1 MTNIHIE
8 DLSSVRKKVT
18 FEVPQDR
25 VTETLEAQYKDL
37 RKNAQIK
44 GFRRG
49 KVPMEIIKNLFKE
62 QVYGDT
68 AKKIIEE
75 TFELGLDE
83 KKIKPVSVI
92 NMDQE
97 PLEPGKPFKYTV
109 EIESTPELDVKDYK
123 GLALTK
129 MIREIKESD
138 IEERLEMLRQRHARM
153 VPVDEFRA
161 VQNGDHLV
169 VDIEAVHDEEVI
181 TSLTVKDYHLEMGR
195 DFYLP
200 DFDSKLIGLKIGEL
214 NTILHSLS
222 EDFPRKELAG
232 KSATF
237 SITIK
242 EAKERII
249 PELSDELAKEAGPYE
264 TLDDLKKQIKEDLR
278 LGYDMDIKEDLRKQI
293 VEKIIEANPFEA
305 PESLVEARIDDIV
318 MGARQNLA
326 RQGVD
331 MKRFPLPDKA
341 QRDSIKPKALDQVK
355 AALIIKAIGE
365 KEEIQASTEDIDTEI
380 EKRAKLLG
388 WTSDFLKDQ
397 LEENQRMQDFADS
410 LTEDKIYSFIEE
422 QGAIT
427 EVPYSDK
434 NADTAQ

>member
-1 MTNIHIE
+1 
-8 DLSSVRKKVT
+8 
-18 FEVPQDR
+18 
-25 VTETLEAQYKDL
+25 
-37 RKNAQIK
+37 
-44 GFRRG
+44 
-49 KVPMEIIKNLFKE
+49 
-62 QVYGDT
+62 
-68 AKKIIEE
+68 
-75 TFELGLDE
+75 
-83 KKIKPVSVI
+83 
-92 NMDQE
+92 
-97 PLEPGKPFKYTV
+97 
-109 EIESTPELDVKDYK
+109 
-123 GLALTK
+123 

-169 VDIEAVHDEEVI
+169 VDIEAVHDGEVI

-214 NTILHSLS
+214 NTILYSLS

-264 TLDDLKKQIKEDLR
+264 TLDDLKKQIKEDLC
-278 LGYDMDIKEDLRKQI
+278 LGYDMDIKEELRKQI

>member
-1 MTNIHIE
+1 M
-8 DLSSVRKKVT
+8 
-18 FEVPQDR
+18 
-25 VTETLEAQYKDL
+25 
-37 RKNAQIK
+37 
-44 GFRRG
+44 
-49 KVPMEIIKNLFKE
+49 
-62 QVYGDT
+62 
-68 AKKIIEE
+68 
-75 TFELGLDE
+75 
-83 KKIKPVSVI
+83 
-92 NMDQE
+92 
-97 PLEPGKPFKYTV
+97 
-109 EIESTPELDVKDYK
+109 
-123 GLALTK
+123 
-129 MIREIKESD
+129 
-138 IEERLEMLRQRHARM
+138 
-153 VPVDEFRA
+153 
-161 VQNGDHLV
+161 
-169 VDIEAVHDEEVI
+169 
-181 TSLTVKDYHLEMGR
+181 
-195 DFYLP
+195 
-200 DFDSKLIGLKIGEL
+200 
-214 NTILHSLS
+214 
-222 EDFPRKELAG
+222 
-232 KSATF
+232 
-237 SITIK
+237 
-242 EAKERII
+242 
-249 PELSDELAKEAGPYE
+249 SDELAKEAGPYE

>member
-83 KKIKPVSVI
+83 KKIKPISVI

-123 GLALTK
+123 GLALNK

-169 VDIEAVHDEEVI
+169 VDIEAVHDGEVI

-232 KSATF
+232 KSVTF
-237 SITIK
+237 SIAIK

-278 LGYDMDIKEDLRKQI
+278 QGYDMDIKEDLRKQI
-293 VEKIIEANPFEA
+293 VEKIIEANPLEA

-422 QGAIT
+422 HGAIT

>member
-83 KKIKPVSVI
+83 KKIKPISVI

-169 VDIEAVHDEEVI
+169 VDIEAVHDGEVI

-214 NTILHSLS
+214 NTILYSLS

-232 KSATF
+232 KSPTF

-264 TLDDLKKQIKEDLR
+264 TLDDLKKQIKEDLC

-434 NADTAQ
+434 NADSAQ